1 MGHKVIFGIPILN
14 KIVDAVKA
22 TPKTVLVAAAVLPGG
37 FIALGT
43 YIYIKVKKK

>member
-1 MGHKVIFGIPILN
+1 MILTFPIVG

-43 YIYIKVKKK
+43 YIYLKVKKK

>member
-1 MGHKVIFGIPILN
+1 MILTFPILN
-14 KIVDAVKA
+14 KIANAVKT
-22 TPKTVLVAAAVLPGG
+22 TPKTLLVAAAVIPGG